1 MRTTIPALVAFSL
14 VVALSLSLAAG
25 VVRAQTRAAS
35 SLKGVWTLVAAEV
48 RHPDGSVARDY
59 GDAPAG
65 RLTIDSDGRYALQIF
80 NTARPRFASGD
91 RANGTPDEY
100 RGTVMGL
107 STHYGMLEIDPAV
120 GALTFNIEQASYAN
134 WNGAIQRRQYELD
147 GDQLTYRV
155 PPRPNGDVPISIWRR
170 VSAGGRP

>member
-1 MRTTIPALVAFSL
+1 MRTATPVLAVFLLAI
-14 VVALSLSLAAG
+14 ALSLLFAAG
-25 VVRAQTRAAS
+25 VVRAQARAAP
-35 SLKGVWTLVAAEV
+35 SLEGVWTLVAAEV

-65 RLTIDSDGRYALQIF
+65 RLTIDADGRYALQIF

-107 STHYGMLEIDPAV
+107 STHYGTLEIDPAA
-120 GALTFNIEQASYAN
+120 GTLTFNIEQASYAN

-155 PPRPNGDVPISIWRR
+155 PPRPNGDVPVSIWRR
-170 VSAGGRP
+170 VSAG

>member
-80 NTARPRFASGD
+80 NTARHRFASGD

>member
-1 MRTTIPALVAFSL
+1 MRTATPVLAVLLLAI
-14 VVALSLSLAAG
+14 ALSLSFAAG
-25 VVRAQTRAAS
+25 VVRAQTRAAP
-35 SLKGVWTLVAAEV
+35 SLEGVWTLVAAEV

-65 RLTIDSDGRYALQIF
+65 RLTIDADGRYALQIF

-107 STHYGMLEIDPAV
+107 STHYGTLEIDPAA
-120 GALTFNIEQASYAN
+120 GTLTFNIEQASYAN

-155 PPRPNGDVPISIWRR
+155 PPRPNGDVPVSIWRR
-170 VSAGGRP
+170 VSAG

>member
-1 MRTTIPALVAFSL
+1 MRTATPVLAVFLLAI
-14 VVALSLSLAAG
+14 ALSLLFAAG
-25 VVRAQTRAAS
+25 VVRAQTRAAP
-35 SLKGVWTLVAAEV
+35 SLEGVWTLVAAEV

-59 GDAPAG
+59 GNAPAG
-65 RLTIDSDGRYALQIF
+65 RLTIDVEGRYALQIF

-107 STHYGMLEIDPAV
+107 STHYGTLEIDPAV
-120 GALTFNIEQASYAN
+120 GTLTFNIEQASYAN

-155 PPRPNGDVPISIWRR
+155 PPRPNGDVPVSIWRR
-170 VSAGGRP
+170 VSAG

>member
-1 MRTTIPALVAFSL
+1 MRTATPVLAVFLLAI
-14 VVALSLSLAAG
+14 ALSLLFAAG
-25 VVRAQTRAAS
+25 VVRAQARAAP
-35 SLKGVWTLVAAEV
+35 SLEGVWTLVAAEV

-65 RLTIDSDGRYALQIF
+65 RLTIDAGGRYALQIF

-107 STHYGMLEIDPAV
+107 STHYGTLEIDPAA
-120 GALTFNIEQASYAN
+120 GTLTFNIEQASYAN

-155 PPRPNGDVPISIWRR
+155 PPRPNGDVPVSIWRR
-170 VSAGGRP
+170 VSAG

>member
-1 MRTTIPALVAFSL
+1 MRTATPVLAVFLLAI
-14 VVALSLSLAAG
+14 ALSLLFAAG
-25 VVRAQTRAAS
+25 VVRAQTRAAP
-35 SLKGVWTLVAAEV
+35 SLEGVWTLVAAEV
-48 RHPDGSVARDY
+48 RHPNGSVARDY

-65 RLTIDSDGRYALQIF
+65 RLTIDADGRYALQIF

-91 RANGTPDEY
+91 RANGTPNEY

-107 STHYGMLEIDPAV
+107 STHYGTLEIDPAA
-120 GALTFNIEQASYAN
+120 GTLTFNIEQASYAN

-155 PPRPNGDVPISIWRR
+155 PPRPNGDVPVSIWRR
-170 VSAGGRP
+170 VSAG